1 MNQYDNIIDIY
12 LKNSIYYISDIIKV
26 LGKTLSELSEYTG
39 YNASTYSRN
48 KKNVTSS
55 NFKCESNL
63 PYAIT
68 LLYGIDSIL
77 FSTDYSPVQLGQ
89 IETFLFNGIE
99 KTDISEADNIF
110 FIKEAAPVTLTQ
122 KFSWYSIDIKNHK
135 GFVYQLSY
143 LKQLSIGEQNAL
155 NQCAF
160 KKSLTDLINQL
171 NDVYITSPVLSSSFN
186 IQWLLDSINN
196 FMNKKMTFFTSE
208 IVRKYIYLCDN
219 NTLENEIKNI
229 TLLPNKARDIPKLQ
243 ESSDLVQEI
252 ITFWS
257 YSKNT
262 DNSKNKSINNDQS
275 NNNNSHFML
284 LVSSKEEIEKIEAIF
299 LPEITD
305 KIIFVYFMPGH
316 DAIILHHKGISITK
330 PLTAIGTYNLL
341 TN

>member
-55 NFKCESNL
+55 DFKRESNL

-99 KTDISEADNIF
+99 KTDTSEADNIF

-160 KKSLTDLINQL
+160 KNSLTDLINQL
-171 NDVYITSPVLSSSFN
+171 NDVYITSPVLSSSFY
-186 IQWLLDSINN
+186 IQRLLDSINN

-229 TLLPNKARDIPKLQ
+229 TFLPNKARDIPKLQ

-262 DNSKNKSINNDQS
+262 DSSKNKSINNDQS

-284 LVSSKEEIEKIEAIF
+284 LVSSKEEIDKIEAIF

-316 DAIILHHKGISITK
+316 DAIILHHKGISITE
-330 PLTAIGTYNLL
+330 PLTAIGAYNLL

>member
-26 LGKTLSELSEYTG
+26 LGRTLSELSEYTG

-55 NFKCESNL
+55 DFKCESNL

-99 KTDISEADNIF
+99 KADTSEADNIF

-155 NQCAF
+155 NQYAF

-186 IQWLLDSINN
+186 TQWLLDSINN

-262 DNSKNKSINNDQS
+262 DISKNKSINNDQC
-275 NNNNSHFML
+275 NTNSHFML

-316 DAIILHHKGISITK
+316 DAIILHHKGISITE
-330 PLTAIGTYNLL
+330 PLTDISTYNLL